1 MPKKKTKR
9 KPYFGMDVQD
19 AIVRYN
25 ALDGQ
30 KESTKRNKIYG
41 EEIHKAFD
49 KLAENIINTFKFTY
63 FDYGFTDIKNEVV
76 AFMVINMHKYDHTKG
91 SKAYSYFSVV
101 AKKYLILQ
109 NKNKLKPEY
118 YSGRDDNDDFIK
130 EFKKQWKEELKISQN
145 ILKKLVKIEEINLSN
160 VDDVSD
166 IIANKIIKQI
176 NLNT

>member
-1 MPKKKTKR
+1 MK
-9 KPYFGMDVQD
+9 
-19 AIVRYN
+19 
-25 ALDGQ
+25 AL
-30 KESTKRNKIYG
+30 N
-41 EEIHKAFD
+41 EEE
-49 KLAENIINTFKFTY
+49 KLFLI
-63 FDYGFTDIKNEVV
+63 
-76 AFMVINMHKYDHTKG
+76 
-91 SKAYSYFSVV
+91 
-101 AKKYLILQ
+101 KYLKFKIPQ
-109 NKNKLKPEY
+109 TKNKLKPDY